1 MVKTYKFEKLLSE
14 RGYIVYTCK
23 GTSMMP
29 LLRQQRDIIEIRPK
43 GDQRCKKYDVVL
55 YKRGETYIL
64 PGIFRV
70 YPNWCITAGDS
81 NIIFEM
87 EK

>member
-1 MVKTYKFEKLLSE
+1 MREDLLHSGKDIWKIPAASKTGVK
-14 RGYIVYTCK
+14 
-23 GTSMMP
+23 P
-29 LLRQQRDIIEIRPK
+29 LFCQHWIIIEIRPK
-43 GDQRCKKYDVVL
+43 RDYRCKKYDVVL

-81 NIIFEM
+81 NIFFEM